1 MVCLLIRLRAAR
13 SFLSPLAFL
22 MIWDLAHALKSVIR
36 LGYERR
42 DDPILE
48 NESVDPKNVV
58 ELRKRLSQNQVR
70 EGMF

>member
-1 MVCLLIRLRAAR
+1 
-13 SFLSPLAFL
+13 